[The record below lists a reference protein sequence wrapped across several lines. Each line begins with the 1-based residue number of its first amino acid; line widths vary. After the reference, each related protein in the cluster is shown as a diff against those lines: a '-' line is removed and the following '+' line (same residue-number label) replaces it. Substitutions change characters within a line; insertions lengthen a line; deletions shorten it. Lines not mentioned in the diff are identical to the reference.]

1 MCSHLLRHLGGF
13 LRFTTCTETRRETQL
28 TSAKASAV
36 LPTLTTLWLYLA
48 PSCNFISFLFIYF
61 FKKRPLTF
69 FLLLLESF
77 GDSNVKPHVVL
88 LTCTPTATHLPPTAT
103 PPPSSQTSS
112 LSQASQGRCLLRC
125 VQSGNE

>member
-48 PSCNFISFLFIYF
+48 PSCNFISFLFIYLF
-61 FKKRPLTF
+61 FKKRTLTF

-88 LTCTPTATHLPPTAT
+88 LTCPPAATPTT
-103 PPPSSQTSS
+103 PHPKSPRSPKPVRADVYSFVSS
-112 LSQASQGRCLLRC
+112 LEMNSIT
-125 VQSGNE
+125 